1 MECWTCERPAHGVCS
16 FCGRGTCKEHHKV
29 MPNLVTIFEGKNNV
43 KKGVV
48 VDNALF
54 CGECQPRE
62 EPVPL
67 EGLE

>member
-1 MECWTCERPAHGVCS
+1 MECWICERPSQGMCV
-16 FCGRGTCKEHHKV
+16 FCGRAICKEHHKV
-29 MPNLVTIFEGKNNV
+29 MPNLITIFEGKEQ
-43 KKGVV
+43 KKGIV

-54 CGECQPRE
+54 CGECSPRE